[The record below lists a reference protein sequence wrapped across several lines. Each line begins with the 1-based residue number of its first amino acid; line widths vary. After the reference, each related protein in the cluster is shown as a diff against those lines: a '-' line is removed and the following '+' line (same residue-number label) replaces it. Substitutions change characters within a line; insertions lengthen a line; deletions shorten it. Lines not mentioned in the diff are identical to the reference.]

1 MIDFGKNTLFI
12 LGSYGISMLTLGTLI
27 VLTLRKPRQ

>member
-12 LGSYGISMLTLGTLI
+12 LASYGVSIATLGTLI
-27 VLTLRKPRQ
+27 VVTLRKPRR

>member
-1 MIDFGKNTLFI
+1 MIDFGKNTAFI
-12 LGSYGISMLTLGTLI
+12 LAAYGISIVTLGALI